1 MLNIGHV
8 AMRGLT
14 EKIKAVCE
22 RQRGRKQLQE
32 SLECIMVDNE
42 SRKEQQV
49 KDKIKSL
56 NKQRATFP
64 IVFIIFIGILVFSPA
79 AEMEALPVRLSVS
92 CSAILLLCSAAFVLS
107 FRGSLLLLI
116 AATGIPAVLLSLNQI
131 RFGVFSILLLTNVGT
146 VFISGI
152 TGKAIIRSF
161 TNEIEEINRL
171 KTEATTDA
179 LTHLLNRNGF
189 EQTAGTAWAFC
200 KRNSKNAGIILA
212 DIDYFKS
219 YNDTLGHLEGDNIL
233 RQVADS
239 IKSCF
244 RRETDILSRIGGDE
258 FLIFLPDVNDDYI
271 LEMAQSLSS
280 SIINLKV
287 KTASKN
293 NSCDFLSVSMGIA
306 ASVPQPDD
314 LLIDLYKTADKALY
328 HAKKAGRNCI
338 SFHEEIIQIE
348 APVEESFSIGVLSAS
363 AACRD
368 TEN

>member
-1 MLNIGHV
+1 M
-8 AMRGLT
+8 T
-14 EKIKAVCE
+14 
-22 RQRGRKQLQE
+22 
-32 SLECIMVDNE
+32 DNE
-42 SRKEQQV
+42 KQEKQQV
-49 KDKIKSL
+49 KDKIKIY
-56 NKQRATFP
+56 NKQRAGLA
-64 IVFIIFIGILVFSPA
+64 IVIVVFIGILVFSPVA
-79 AEMEALPVRLSVS
+79 GARSPTVRLSLF
-92 CSAILLLCSAAFVLS
+92 CSAVLILCSAAFVFS
-107 FRGSLLLLI
+107 IRGLLLLLL
-116 AATGIPAVLLSLNQI
+116 AATSISTALLILNHI
-131 RFGVFSILLLTNVGT
+131 RLELFLILLLINTGT
-146 VFISGI
+146 FFISGI
-152 TGKAIIRSF
+152 TDKAIICSF
-161 TNEIEEINRL
+161 TNEIDEINRL
-171 KTEATTDA
+171 KTEATTDS
-179 LTHLLNRNGF
+179 LTQLLNRNGF

-200 KRNSKNAGIILA
+200 KRNNKNAGIILA

-233 RQVADS
+233 RGVADS

-306 ASVPQPDD
+306 TSVPQPDD

-338 SFHEEIIQIE
+338 SFHKEVIQIE
-348 APVEESFSIGVLSAS
+348 VPVEKSFPVGVLSAS

-368 TEN
+368 NEN